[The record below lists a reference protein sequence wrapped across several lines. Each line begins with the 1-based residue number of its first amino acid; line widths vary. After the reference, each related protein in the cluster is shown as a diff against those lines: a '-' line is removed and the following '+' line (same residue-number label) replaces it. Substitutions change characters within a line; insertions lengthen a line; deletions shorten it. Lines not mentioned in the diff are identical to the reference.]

1 MLLISLAKLFL
12 PLYLLLCP
20 VNLLRSFGEVAV
32 PRSFAWKVVAWV
44 AVQVGEGMDDEQTV
58 LVMVQRLNPYLILPK
73 VLRPKKFD
81 YHVLPTVGT

>member
-44 AVQVGEGMDDEQTV
+44 AVQVGKGD
-58 LVMVQRLNPYLILPK
+58 
-73 VLRPKKFD
+73 
-81 YHVLPTVGT
+81 G

>member
-44 AVQVGEGMDDEQTV
+44 AVQVGEGD
-58 LVMVQRLNPYLILPK
+58 
-73 VLRPKKFD
+73 
-81 YHVLPTVGT
+81 G